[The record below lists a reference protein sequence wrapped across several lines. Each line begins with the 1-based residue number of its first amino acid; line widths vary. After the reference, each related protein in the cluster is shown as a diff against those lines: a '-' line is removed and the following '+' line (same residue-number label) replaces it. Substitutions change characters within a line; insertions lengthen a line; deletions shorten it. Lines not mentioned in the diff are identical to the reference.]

1 MKNNIYFFLVVL
13 SVVIIDQLSKYFIGQ
28 YLFINENVQ
37 IIPSILSFTYTKN
50 TGAAFSLFS
59 GHVQLLTI
67 VSLIATTLILFY
79 YLNNSKKLTIIE
91 INGWSLI
98 LGGTIGNMLDRL
110 FLGSVTDFINFTIIN
125 FPIFNFADIC
135 IDLGA
140 FIVVIYMLFQW
151 KNETK
156 SDKN

>member
-1 MKNNIYFFLVVL
+1 MKNNIYFFLIVS
-13 SVVIIDQLSKYFIGQ
+13 SVVIIDQLSKYIIGLG
-28 YLFINENVQ
+28 LFINENMP
-37 IIPSILSFTYTKN
+37 IIPNVLSFTHTKN

-67 VSLIATTLILFY
+67 ISVVATIFILFY
-79 YLNNSKKLTIIE
+79 YLNNSKRLNIIE
-91 INGWSLI
+91 ISGWSFL
-98 LGGTIGNMLDRL
+98 LGGTIGNMIDRL
-110 FLGSVTDFINFTIIN
+110 FQGSVTDFINFKLIN

-140 FIVVIYMLFQW
+140 FIIIVFMLFQW